1 MRAVL
6 AGEVERYD
14 ERPWFVRI
22 ETLGNGERVENR
34 SACFPV
40 QREVIDSRSRSE
52 LQGHQEPHYCKPLR
66 TDVIRFVLN
75 PSQCIRPT

>member
-14 ERPWFVRI
+14 ERTRLIRV
-22 ETLGNGERVENR
+22 EALGNGEGVEDR
-34 SACFPV
+34 RAFFAL
-40 QREVIDSRSRSE
+40 QREVVDPGSRGE
-52 LQGHQEPHYCKPLR
+52 LKGHQEPHYCKPPR